1 MIYGTMDI
9 GFVTR
14 EFPAKSIAFS
24 LRIGAGYL
32 EFKRG

>member
-1 MIYGTMDI
+1 MIYGTINI

-24 LRIGAGYL
+24 LRIGAG
-32 EFKRG
+32 F